1 MNRFLLTL
9 SVLIS
14 TAQIASASPSHAQV
28 KDPNVHKMMWQP
40 NIATNFDLKPKAN
53 SSKEISFADKPLGL
67 PNPEEEGATQVASQ
81 QPAEKTNPVEQ
92 ATPAAEPTLEAGKL
106 KTREEIYKKFGS
118 PTDEVPVKAIKDA
131 PAPHQALFEC
141 VRIKDEKCAVEF
153 AVQAAK
159 FDRQVQETVAKVT
172 EMRLMGQEVLG
183 MRESPQDVGEP
194 MSPERAKA
202 LKYLEEAKKQLA
214 ESPLDV
220 NKMLGDETGESE
232 DLAEKSIYHREK
244 LLNQTPKT
252 PVPLDPQGKAHL
264 LVFFD
269 ERIYPGKDLNESL
282 KPLKKLATADKNLK
296 ILGLT
301 AKSYSPVGLK
311 RVGATTEFPF
321 PLMNGEALSKD
332 LLISRYPTFIFV
344 APTIKQQ
351 YRLEGLRS
359 AEEIEKVI
367 RLMMGGGG
375 TSK

>member
-1 MNRFLLTL
+1 MSRLFLTL
-9 SVLIS
+9 TVLIS
-14 TAQIASASPSHAQV
+14 STQIASASPSHAQV

-40 NIATNFDLKPKAN
+40 NIAANFDLKPKAN
-53 SSKEISFADKPLGL
+53 SSKEISFADKPVGL
-67 PNPEEEGATQVASQ
+67 PNPEEEATTQVASQ
-81 QPAEKTNPVEQ
+81 QPAEQ

-118 PTDEVPVKAIKDA
+118 PTDEVPVRAIKDA

-183 MRESPQDVGEP
+183 MRESPEDVGGP

-232 DLAEKSIYHREK
+232 DLVEKSIYHREK

-252 PVPLDPQGKAHL
+252 PVPVDPQGKAHL

-269 ERIYPGKDLNESL
+269 EKIYPGKDLNEAL

-296 ILGLT
+296 ILGFT

-375 TSK
+375 ASK